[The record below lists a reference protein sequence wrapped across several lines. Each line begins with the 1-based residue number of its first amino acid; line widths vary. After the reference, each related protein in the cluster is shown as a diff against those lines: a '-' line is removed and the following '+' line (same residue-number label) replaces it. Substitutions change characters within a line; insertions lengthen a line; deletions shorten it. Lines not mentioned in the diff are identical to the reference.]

1 MYRASKLFFLFYLL
15 ILFNIFLT
23 LPALSQE
30 VNLQQI
36 KISTDSLNLAQYTD
50 TVIIGS
56 VGGPGTEQT
65 GEQIV
70 LNRDQALDLI
80 EKWYNSEN
88 RWRSAD
94 HPLRLVMGRLLFEA
108 TNDPLYR
115 AEHYLRDL
123 NRETLTIPSDRFF
136 LYDTLH
142 ILVDPNARHRGSE
155 RPEVVASDSLS
166 GIPGMWSD
174 TISDVSR
181 SKRDS
186 LVSAEAFQ
194 GDSLIAIPVDSI
206 ALPVLVDMPVRKVE
220 VIDSIVLVVKDTLTE
235 VINPDPDFPFTYY
248 DYPMTGDSIYRALN
262 ILMDIM
268 VEKDSS
274 LIVFRG
280 SRNTVPV
287 WFDSKSGRLYRLWL
301 ENEWGEDLSV
311 WVGNT
316 GRDTVTIAAER
327 GVHFRRLGKE
337 TNIASARM
345 DAPQVESRKL
355 AEVSKLDIKPNYW
368 KFLSEAAFTFNQAM
382 IKNWSKGGES
392 NVAFTVDLE
401 GTADYTNKEKK
412 ISWVTEG
419 RFKYGYMASGKK
431 ENRSAIDVRKNVDL
445 IDIISKYNAKAFGK
459 FDFSGTMIFKTQ
471 LAPGYA
477 YPDTVMISKFL
488 NPASLTLGIGLNYKP
503 DKNTSINFAPLSYK
517 GTFVL
522 DTVNIDQTKH
532 GLLADQRSR
541 HEPGVSAQID
551 HKMTLFDDITLINRL
566 RLFTNYIDHPQN
578 IDIEWEMIASM
589 KLNWFTDLRLNTHFI
604 YDDDTLIP
612 VYDSEGEKVLDSEG
626 KQKKVPMVQFKEVIG
641 VSLIFRF

>member
-1 MYRASKLFFLFYLL
+1 MYRASKLFFHFYLL
-15 ILFNIFLT
+15 VFFNIFVT
-23 LPALSQE
+23 LPAFSQE
-30 VNLQQI
+30 ADLKQI
-36 KISTDSLNLAQYTD
+36 KISTDSLSSGHYTD

-56 VGGPGTEQT
+56 VGGPGTEQP
-65 GEQIV
+65 GEEIV
-70 LNRDQALDLI
+70 LDRDQALELI
-80 EKWYNSEN
+80 ERWYNSEN
-88 RWRSAD
+88 KWKSED
-94 HPLRLVMGRLLFEA
+94 HPLRRVMGRLLFEA

-115 AEHYLRDL
+115 AEHYLRAL

-142 ILVDPNARHRGSE
+142 ILVDPNARFRGPE
-155 RPEVVASDSLS
+155 RSGAVASDSLTGTT
-166 GIPGMWSD
+166 GILSD
-174 TISDVSR
+174 TLSVVSR
-181 SKRDS
+181 SHVDS
-186 LVSAEAFQ
+186 LVSSGAFES
-194 GDSLIAIPVDSI
+194 DSLVAIPVDSI
-206 ALPVLVDMPVRKVE
+206 AVPMLVDMPVRKVE

-235 VINPDPDFPFTYY
+235 VINPDPDFPFNYY
-248 DYPMTGDSIYRALN
+248 DYPMTGDSIYSALN

-274 LIVFRG
+274 LVVFRG

-287 WFDSKSGRLYRLWL
+287 WLDSKSGRLYRLWL

-311 WVGNT
+311 WVGNA
-316 GRDTVTIAAER
+316 GRDTVDIAAER

-337 TNIASARM
+337 TNFAGARM

-355 AEVSKLDIKPNYW
+355 AEVSKLDITPNYW

-392 NVAFTVDLE
+392 NVAFTIDLE

-412 ISWVTEG
+412 ISWVTVG
-419 RFKYGYMASGKK
+419 RFKYGYMASGRK

-488 NPASLTLGIGLNYKP
+488 NPASLTLGLGLNYKP

-551 HKMTLFDDITLINRL
+551 HKMTLFDDVTLVNRL
-566 RLFTNYIDHPQN
+566 RLFTNYIDNPQN

-612 VYDSEGEKVLDSEG
+612 VYDREGEKVLDSEG
-626 KQKKVPMVQFKEVIG
+626 KHKKVPMVQFKEVIG

>member
-1 MYRASKLFFLFYLL
+1 
-15 ILFNIFLT
+15 
-23 LPALSQE
+23 
-30 VNLQQI
+30 V
-36 KISTDSLNLAQYTD
+36 TD
-50 TVIIGS
+50 T
-56 VGGPGTEQT
+56 
-65 GEQIV
+65 
-70 LNRDQALDLI
+70 LADL
-80 EKWYNSEN
+80 
-88 RWRSAD
+88 
-94 HPLRLVMGRLLFEA
+94 
-108 TNDPLYR
+108 
-115 AEHYLRDL
+115 
-123 NRETLTIPSDRFF
+123 
-136 LYDTLH
+136 
-142 ILVDPNARHRGSE
+142 
-155 RPEVVASDSLS
+155 
-166 GIPGMWSD
+166 
-174 TISDVSR
+174 SR
-181 SKRDS
+181 SRVDS
-186 LVSAEAFQ
+186 LVSAEAVQ
-194 GDSLIAIPVDSI
+194 RDSLVAIPLDSI
-206 ALPVLVDMPVRKVE
+206 AVPMLVDMPVRKVE
-220 VIDSIVLVVKDTLTE
+220 VIDSIVLVVKDTITE
-235 VINPDPDFPFTYY
+235 VISTDPAFPFTYY
-248 DYPMTGDSIYRALN
+248 DYPMTGDSIFKALN

-274 LIVFRG
+274 LIVFSG
-280 SRNTVPV
+280 SQNTVPV
-287 WFDSKSGRLYRLWL
+287 WLDSKSGRLYRLWL

-316 GRDTVTIAAER
+316 GRDTVAIAAER

-355 AEVSKLDIKPNYW
+355 AEVSKLDITPNYW
-368 KFLSEAAFTFNQAM
+368 KFLSETAFTFNQAM

-392 NVAFTVDLE
+392 NVAFTIDLE
-401 GTADYTNKEKK
+401 GTADYTNKKKK
-412 ISWVTEG
+412 ISWVTVG

-477 YPDTVMISKFL
+477 YPDTVMISKFM

-541 HEPGVSAQID
+541 HEPGVSVQID
-551 HKMTLFDDITLINRL
+551 HKMTLFDDITLVNRL

-626 KQKKVPMVQFKEVIG
+626 KHKKVPMVQFKEVIG